1 MSVQIGPIHRRW
13 PTSVDFRRFV
23 SPGDTV
29 AWTHAGGEPQSL
41 VAQLLDQRHQLGGQ
55 IGVFLTGVSFS
66 QVLQPEHADVIR
78 FTSIGGI
85 GTHQRLARAGCLE
98 VLPCRYSD
106 LPGLI
111 AGNRVRID
119 VGLFSGS
126 LPDVDGKI
134 SLGPTM
140 AVARD
145 ILEKAR
151 VAIVEIN
158 PNVPHVLGD
167 TIVDLSEFD
176 AVTWSEERLVAAP
189 VSSKR
194 LSVEAEQVCR
204 NVAALVPDG
213 STLQVGFGSVGRALP
228 SFLTSRRDLGLHS
241 AILTDELAD
250 LIESGVANG
259 KAKELDAGLATAGEL
274 LGTERLYR
282 FADRN
287 PGVALRRT
295 AYLLGED
302 VLSRFE
308 SLVSVNGALEVD
320 LTGQVNAES
329 RHGVHVGAV
338 GGSVD
343 FVRAAARA
351 PNGTSIIALLSTTS
365 SHRSRIVPTLDH
377 GVVTTARSEVELVV
391 TEYGAADL
399 RGRSLR
405 DRADALIQIAHP
417 DHRPSLS
424 ALEVVS

>member
-1 MSVQIGPIHRRW
+1 MSVQAGPVNRRW
-13 PTSVDFRRFV
+13 PTSIDFRRFV
-23 SPGDTV
+23 SRGDTV

-41 VAQLLDQRHQLGGQ
+41 VAQLLDQRHRLGGN
-55 IGVFLTGVSFS
+55 IRVFLTGVSFS
-66 QVLQPEHADVIR
+66 ETLQPDHADVIR

-85 GTHQRLARAGCLE
+85 GTHQRLARAGCLD

-111 AGNRVRID
+111 AAHRVQID
-119 VGLFSGS
+119 VALFSGS
-126 LPDVDGKI
+126 LPDADGRI

-145 ILEKAR
+145 VLETAR

-158 PNVPHVLGD
+158 PNVPYVLGD

-176 AVTWSEERLVAAP
+176 AVTWSEEPLVAAP
-189 VSSKR
+189 TSNKP
-194 LSVEAEQVCR
+194 LSAEAEQVCR
-204 NVAALVPDG
+204 NVAKLIPDQ
-213 STLQVGFGSVGRALP
+213 STLQLGFGSVGSALP
-228 SFLTSRRDLGLHS
+228 RFLASRSDLGLHS
-241 AILTDELAD
+241 AILTDEIAD
-250 LIESGVANG
+250 LIESGAANG
-259 KAKELDAGLATAGEL
+259 GAKELDAGMAVAGEL
-274 LGTERLYR
+274 LGTGRLYR

-287 PGVALRRT
+287 RDVALRRT
-295 AYLLGED
+295 SYLLGED
-302 VLSRFE
+302 VLSRFR

-351 PNGTSIIALLSTTS
+351 PNGTSIIALPSTTS
-365 SHRSRIVPTLDH
+365 NHRSRIVPTLDH
-377 GVVTTARSEVELVV
+377 GVVTTPRSEVEVVV

-405 DRADALIQIAHP
+405 DRAQALIQIAHP